1 MRPQDIDIGTSGWKF
16 DDWAG
21 SFYPLRVPQSKW
33 LEYYAARFAIGE
45 INSTYYRIASAKSY
59 AGMVRKTPQS
69 FRFVV
74 KVHAEVTHQ
83 RKEPMESMRQLLSV
97 LEPLR
102 ESGRLIGLLA
112 QFPASF
118 RCTPETMDYVL
129 GLQREAANV
138 HLCVE
143 FRSRT
148 WLNEDAVGKIHA
160 AGMTWV
166 CPDEPDLPDL
176 MPHRLMATSDLL
188 YVRLHGRNARAW
200 YDRNAGDRYDY
211 SYSENE
217 LADFGRELLAFESPI
232 RRAIILFNNCHA
244 GQAPRN
250 AWWLKSWLEAMSACQ
265 NQFSTDEFGLSTD

>member
-21 SFYPLRVPQSKW
+21 SFYPLRVPQNKW
-33 LEYYAARFAIGE
+33 LEYYAARFPIGE

-59 AGMVRKTPQS
+59 AGMLRKTPEN
-69 FRFVV
+69 FRFVA
-74 KVHAEVTHQ
+74 KVHAEVTHG
-83 RKEPMESMRQLLSV
+83 RNEPKESLRQLLSA

-118 RCTPETMDYVL
+118 RCTPKAADYVL
-129 GLQREAANV
+129 RLRSAAEEASI
-138 HLCVE
+138 CIE
-143 FRSRT
+143 FRSGT
-148 WLNEDAVGKIHA
+148 WLNEAAVEQIRA

-176 MPHRLMATSDLL
+176 MPYRLIATSDLL
-188 YVRLHGRNARAW
+188 YVRFHGRNVRAW
-200 YDRNAGDRYDY
+200 YDRSAGDRYNYEY
-211 SYSENE
+211 SKEE
-217 LADFGRELLAFESPI
+217 LTDFGRELLAFETPI
-232 RRAIILFNNCHA
+232 RRALILFNNCHA

-250 AWWLKSWLEAMSACQ
+250 AWWLKSWLEAMSGGQ
-265 NQFSTDEFGLSTD
+265 NQFSVDEINLSTD